1 MKSTFIWIIGFIAI
15 IWTVEA
21 INTVSGHRLDSWGIL
36 PRTTQG
42 LRGIPLSLFIHGS
55 FSHVI
60 SNTVPLVLL
69 GGLVALKG
77 RRVLIEV
84 SIVIIVISG
93 FAVWIFAR
101 SAFHIGASGLVFGY
115 FGYLVSRGLWDR
127 SIASL
132 LIAGLALVLY
142 GGILFGVVPT
152 QDFISWE
159 GHLFGLVAGI
169 LAARFNA
176 ANRRRLPLLSDK
188 RIP

>member
-1 MKSTFIWIIGFIAI
+1 
-15 IWTVEA
+15 
-21 INTVSGHRLDSWGIL
+21 
-36 PRTTQG
+36 
-42 LRGIPLSLFIHGS
+42 
-55 FSHVI
+55 
-60 SNTVPLVLL
+60 
-69 GGLVALKG
+69 
-77 RRVLIEV
+77 
-84 SIVIIVISG
+84 
-93 FAVWIFAR
+93 
-101 SAFHIGASGLVFGY
+101 VFGY

-176 ANRRRLPLLSDK
+176 ANR
-188 RIP
+188 